1 LSYGGLA
8 EMSNTSSRESQNER
22 RTLYRVEQG
31 GTDMPVRKIPRYGA
45 QKNIG
50 KFASVKTGRIAWYE
64 SLLERDY
71 MYLLDF
77 DPQVTHWHE
86 QPFKIRYVLDNK
98 THFYT
103 PDLEVHRDTRK
114 QVVEVKSQHQV
125 DSGEFDTLFR
135 LARSICA
142 EEGYQYVIATD
153 RIIRKQ
159 SRLDN
164 VKKLWKY
171 ARTPILP
178 QHQLLCAEFFQPNN
192 AEETEL
198 SDLLAFF
205 KSKGVAPQ
213 VVYAMLFWGI
223 LNFDLKEP
231 LDEFTLIKLTGYAGS
246 LIRKAS

>member
-1 LSYGGLA
+1 
-8 EMSNTSSRESQNER
+8 
-22 RTLYRVEQG
+22 
-31 GTDMPVRKIPRYGA
+31 MPVRKMPRYGA

-77 DPQVTHWHE
+77 DPQVRHWHE
-86 QPFKIRYVLDNK
+86 QPFKIRYILDNK

-125 DSGEFDTLFR
+125 DSGEFDTIFR
-135 LARSICA
+135 LSTSICA
-142 EEGYQYVIATD
+142 EEGYQYLVATD
-153 RIIRKQ
+153 RIIRQQPK
-159 SRLDN
+159 LDN

-171 ARTPILP
+171 ARTPILT
-178 QHQLLCAEFFQPNN
+178 QHQLLCAEFFLANN
-192 AEETEL
+192 AKETEL
-198 SDLLAFF
+198 SDLLVFF
-205 KSKGVAPQ
+205 KSKGVGPQ

-223 LNFDLKEP
+223 LIFNLVEP
-231 LDEFTLIKLTGYAGS
+231 LDEFTAIKLTGYAGS
-246 LIRKAS
+246 MIRKVS